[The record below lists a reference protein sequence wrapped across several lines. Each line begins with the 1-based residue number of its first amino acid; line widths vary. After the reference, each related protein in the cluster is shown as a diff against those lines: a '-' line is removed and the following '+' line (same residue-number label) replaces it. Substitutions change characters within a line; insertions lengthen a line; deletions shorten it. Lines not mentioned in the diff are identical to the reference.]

1 VSLDTHDGIESK
13 VGDKMAGKKQYQV
26 ERLPIFLHW
35 EETSAFKE
43 TYAGAMNTIVVEGQY
58 LKPDTAS
65 DTVLIF
71 MHPTGTMNLLP
82 MPNALAAAGV
92 HCLCCGSR
100 YPHNDSGLI
109 MEKVILDLGQYIQ
122 YAKEKLGFKKVILA
136 GWSGGGS
143 LSMFYQSQ
151 AEKPTITHTPAGDP
165 VDVVGAN
172 LVPADAVLQL
182 AAHVSRAI
190 TLTEWLDASILDE
203 NDLSKR
209 DVELDLYDPQNPNQP
224 PYTDAYV
231 KRYREAQV
239 ARSKRIDDFVF
250 AKLDAFKKAG
260 TPNDEFCFVVHGTM
274 ADPRWLDL
282 KVDPNDRKGPNWC
295 FMGEPKTV
303 NMMPAGLARYSSLR
317 AWLSQWSIEHSRA
330 KGPECAGDISV
341 PVLVIEN
348 SADDACTPSHAA
360 RLLKGV
366 QHNDKEFHV
375 IKGATHYYI
384 GQPDKMAEAVVLVT
398 DWLKRKYL
406 LEA

>member
-1 VSLDTHDGIESK
+1 
-13 VGDKMAGKKQYQV
+13 MAGKKQYQV

-109 MEKVILDLGQYIQ
+109 MEKVILDLGQYIK

-209 DVELDLYDPQNPNQP
+209 DVELDLYNPQNPNQP

-231 KRYREAQV
+231 KRYRAAQV

-250 AKLDAFKKAG
+250 AKLNAFKTAG
-260 TPNDEFCFVVHGTM
+260 TPNEEFCFVVHGTM

-282 KVDPNDRKGPNWC
+282 KIDPNDRKGPNWC
-295 FMGEPKTV
+295 FMGVPKTV
-303 NMMPAGLARYSSLR
+303 NMMPAGLARFSSLR
-317 AWLSQWSIEHSRA
+317 AWLSQWSNEHSRA

-348 SADDACTPSHAA
+348 SADDGCTPSHAA

-366 QHNDKEFHV
+366 QHDDKEFHV

-398 DWLKRKYL
+398 DWLKRKSL

>member
-1 VSLDTHDGIESK
+1 
-13 VGDKMAGKKQYQV
+13 MAGKKQYQV

-43 TYAGAMNTIVVEGQY
+43 TYAGALNTIVVEGQY

-109 MEKVILDLGQYIQ
+109 MEKVILDLGQYIK

-151 AEKPTITHTPAGDP
+151 AEKPTITQTPAGDP

-203 NDLSKR
+203 TDLSKR
-209 DVELDLYDPQNPNQP
+209 DVELNLYDPENLNQP
-224 PYTDAYV
+224 PYTVAYI

-260 TPNDEFCFVVHGTM
+260 TPNEEFCFVVHGTM

-303 NMMPAGLARYSSLR
+303 NMMPAGLARFSSLR
-317 AWLSQWSIEHSRA
+317 AWLSQWSNEHSRA

-348 SADDACTPSHAA
+348 SADDGCTPSHAA

-366 QHNDKEFHV
+366 QHDDKEFHV
-375 IKGATHYYI
+375 IEGATHYYI

-398 DWLKRKYL
+398 DWLKRKSL

>member
-1 VSLDTHDGIESK
+1 
-13 VGDKMAGKKQYQV
+13 MKKHSV
-26 ERLPIFLHW
+26 ERLPVFLHW
-35 EETSAFKE
+35 EETSPFKE

-58 LKPDTAS
+58 LKPETPS
-65 DTVLIF
+65 DTILIF

-92 HCLCCGSR
+92 HCLCCASR

-109 MEKVILDLGQYIQ
+109 MEKVLLDLGQYIR

-143 LSMFYQSQ
+143 LSLFYQSQ
-151 AEKPTITHTPAGDP
+151 AEKPTITTTPAGDF
-165 VDVVGAN
+165 VDVKGAE
-172 LVPADAVLQL
+172 LIPADAVLQL

-190 TLTEWLDASILDE
+190 ILTEWLDASIIDE
-203 NDLSKR
+203 SDITKR
-209 DVELDLYDPQNPNQP
+209 DRGLNLYDPENPDQP

-231 KRYREAQV
+231 ERYRQAQV
-239 ARSKRIDDFVF
+239 ARSRRIDDFVC

-260 TPNDEFCFVVHGTM
+260 TPNEEFCFIVHGTM

-295 FMGEPKTV
+295 FMGDPKTV
-303 NMMPAGLARYSSLR
+303 NMMPAGLARFSSLR
-317 AWLSQWSIEHSRA
+317 AWLSQWSIAHSRA
-330 KGPECAGDISV
+330 KGPECAGDITV

-348 SADDACTPSHAA
+348 SADDGCTPSHGT
-360 RLLKGV
+360 RLMAGIG
-366 QHNDKEFHV
+366 HDDKEYSL

-384 GQPDKMAEAVVLVT
+384 GQPEKMAEAVVLIT
-398 DWLKRKYL
+398 DWLKRKSL